1 LVYNIH
7 QDKDAMPKTLLL
19 ATENP
24 GKVIELR
31 ALLANFQFDI
41 FTPKN
46 LGIRLEVS
54 ENGSS
59 YAENAGIKALAYA
72 RESGLITLADDSGLE
87 VDALNGQPG
96 IYSARYAPW
105 AKATD
110 ADRRQYLLANLS
122 SFPRPWTACFRCSVA
137 IANKNGGISYCEGEC
152 RGEIIPD
159 ERGKQGFGYDPIF
172 LIPGIRRTM
181 AELSME
187 DKNLISHR
195 AHAIKK
201 AIPILTQLFESS
213 MM

>member
-1 LVYNIH
+1 
-7 QDKDAMPKTLLL
+7 MPKTLLL

-24 GKVIELR
+24 GKLIELR
-31 ALLANFQFDI
+31 ALLTNFQFDI
-41 FTPKN
+41 ITPKN

-59 YAENAGIKALAYA
+59 YAENAGSKALAYA
-72 RESGLITLADDSGLE
+72 RESGLVTLADDSGLE

-110 ADRRQYLLANLS
+110 ADRRRYLLANLS
-122 SFPRPWTACFRCSVA
+122 SFPRPWTARFRCSVA
-137 IANKNGGISYCEGEC
+137 IANQNGCISYSEGEC
-152 RGEIIPD
+152 TGEIIPD

-201 AIPILTQLFESS
+201 AIPILIQLFESS